1 MYRIPENISENFLE
15 GAIVEMICF
24 NISQIYIYFDN
35 KVQIIIEGR
44 YSLNVA
50 GYENTFDV
58 YPVTSDNRLLQLINK
73 RVMIVEIDNERKN
86 LLIKFEE
93 ENTLAIVNND
103 SYESCII
110 KIGDRV
116 IIL

>member
-1 MYRIPENISENFLE
+1 MYSIPEDVNENFLE

-24 NISQIYIYFDN
+24 NISQIYIHFDN
-35 KVQIIIEGR
+35 NVQIIIEGQ
-44 YSLNVA
+44 YSLNAA
-50 GYENTFDV
+50 GNESTFDV

-73 RVMIVEIDNERKN
+73 KVLRVQIGNARKN
-86 LLIKFEE
+86 FLIKFEAE
-93 ENTLAIVNND
+93 KTLEVVNSD
-103 SYESCII
+103 YYESCTI